1 MIPASR
7 QLPLLRGGLIIL
19 VALSAWTVLHL
30 TGRLTQ
36 VPARLTPD
44 TDSQMADLPPLFA
57 STDTLTQAPWNVLRS
72 DNRSSTPSGSLAQRF
87 RLAGTLFGFGVGT
100 VERPQAILDD
110 KVQVVQRLVK
120 RGEEVLPGVRLIEV
134 AADHV
139 VFETTAGREE
149 LWIEGTAFSLAD
161 RNGAGSTG
169 GGDETLPLTTGG
181 HFDGGEVFPGRWE
194 FRRDSL
200 LNYYS
205 ELRDRP
211 ERLLA
216 VFDSL
221 EPLYQDNDPSTRTIT
236 GYTLNVKGEPQLF
249 ESMGINPGDIVRAV
263 NSMPM
268 TNRRRAEAFIRSFVE
283 NEEDTFV
290 FEIERNGEMTKQVY
304 IIR

>member
-1 MIPASR
+1 MIPVSR
-7 QLPLLRGGLIIL
+7 QLPLLRGGLAVLAVLSVWSIL
-19 VALSAWTVLHL
+19 
-30 TGRLTQ
+30 RLTSHLAQ
-36 VPARLTPD
+36 VPGGLA
-44 TDSQMADLPPLFA
+44 ADDNACATAQPPLFA
-57 STDTLTQAPWNVLRS
+57 SSGDLVQAPWNVLRA
-72 DNRSSTPSGSLAQRF
+72 DNRGATPGTTLAQRF
-87 RLAGTLFGFGVGT
+87 RLAGTLFGFGIGS

-134 AADHV
+134 AADHAI
-139 VFETTAGREE
+139 FETAAGREE
-149 LWIEGTAFSLAD
+149 LWIESTAFSL
-161 RNGAGSTG
+161 
-169 GGDETLPLTTGG
+169 TGG
-181 HFDGGEVFPGRWE
+181 HAAGADTESTKMALTADNQFGGGEVFPGRWE
-194 FRRDSL
+194 FRRDAL
-200 LNYYS
+200 LRYYS

-221 EPLYQDNDPSTRTIT
+221 DPLYQDNDPSTRTIT

-249 ESMGINPGDIVRAV
+249 EAMGINPGDVVRAV